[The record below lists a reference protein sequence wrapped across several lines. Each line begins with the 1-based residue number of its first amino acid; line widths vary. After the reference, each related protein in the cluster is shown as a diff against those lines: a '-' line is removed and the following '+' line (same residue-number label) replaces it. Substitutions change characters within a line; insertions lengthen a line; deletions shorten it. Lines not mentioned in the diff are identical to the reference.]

1 MRYVSFLLFLSVC
14 VALAASAGFSQMRSH
29 PFSIHD
35 LLAMERI
42 SDPQVSPDGRL
53 IVFVLSKTD
62 LEENGSKTD
71 LWMVRADGKDLRQ
84 LTSHTE
90 KDSSPRWDPD
100 GKTVWFLS
108 SRSESSQVWRIRV
121 DGGEALQFTD
131 EPLDVA
137 NLVIAPDGEH
147 IAFTME
153 VFPDCNGPAE
163 TKKKLDEKDEK
174 KVTGRMYDKLFIRHW
189 NRWKDGR
196 RSHVFVMPTAGV
208 EAVDVMA
215 GMDADCPSKP
225 FGASEEITFT
235 SDGKCLV
242 FTARDVGKTEPWST
256 DFDLYHVS
264 IDAFDPPKCI
274 TRENKA
280 WDTSPVFSPDGKILA
295 YLATTRPG
303 YESDQVRIIL
313 RPWPEGKERVLTENW
328 DCSMPLWYGGGA
340 LRFSQDG
347 KTIYTTALNVGQK
360 SLFAVD
366 VQTGNVK
373 TIVKEGYSS
382 SPAVAGKRIVFCM
395 NNYKSPT
402 ELYSVNPDGGELRPL
417 TEVNKE
423 RAAEARMGDYEQ
435 FNFEGWN
442 KETVYCNVVKPV
454 DFDPDKK
461 YPVVFLV
468 HGGPQASSVNRF
480 GSVQTYAGAGY
491 AVVMV
496 DFHGSSG
503 YGQSFT
509 DSIRDD
515 WGGKPLEDLQ
525 KGLAAALERYSW
537 MDAQRVGAMGGSY
550 GGYMINWI
558 AGNWPDR
565 FRCLVNICGLFDVRA
580 MYYSTEELWFPEWDL
595 KGTPW
600 ENPQSYE
607 RQNPANYVRN
617 WKTPMLVVHGGR
629 DFRVADTQGIST
641 FTALQRR
648 GIESKLLYYPDE
660 GHGVGKPHNRIQYN
674 EAVIAW
680 FDRWLKN

>member
-1 MRYVSFLLFLSVC
+1 MRYVSCLFFLSVC
-14 VALAASAGFSQMRSH
+14 IILTTSVGICQARSH
-29 PFSIHD
+29 PFTIND
-35 LLAMERI
+35 LLAMEGV
-42 SDPQVSPDGRL
+42 SDPQVSPDGRH
-53 IVFVLSKTD
+53 IVFVLAKTD
-62 LEENGSKTD
+62 ISQNCSKTD

-84 LTSHTE
+84 LTSH
-90 KDSSPRWDPD
+90 KQGDSNPRWDPD
-100 GKTVWFLS
+100 GKTIWFLS
-108 SRSESSQVWRIRV
+108 SRSDSSQVWRIRV
-121 DGGEALQFTD
+121 DGGEALQVTD
-131 EPLDVA
+131 EPLDVD
-137 NLVIAPDGEH
+137 NLIVAPDGKH

-153 VFPDCNGPAE
+153 VFPDCNGPE
-163 TKKKLDEKDEK
+163 QTKKKLDEKEENK
-174 KVTGRMYDKLFIRHW
+174 ATGRMYDKLFIRHW

-196 RSHVFVMPTAGV
+196 RSHLFVMPAEGG

-215 GMDADCPSKP
+215 AMDADCPSKP
-225 FGASEEITFT
+225 FGGPGEITFT
-235 SDGKCLV
+235 PDGKGLI
-242 FTARDVGKTEPWST
+242 FAARDAGKTEPWST
-256 DFDLYHVS
+256 DFDLYYVPV
-264 IDAFDPPKCI
+264 DAFDPPKCI

-280 WDTSPVFSPDGKILA
+280 WDTSPAFSPDGKTLA

-313 RPWPEGKERVLTENW
+313 RIWPDGEERVLTESW
-328 DCSMPLWYGGGA
+328 DCSMLLWSGGGD
-340 LRFSQDG
+340 LCFSQDG
-347 KTIYTTALNVGQK
+347 KTIYTTALNAGQN

-366 VQTGNVK
+366 VQNGNVK
-373 TIVKEGYSS
+373 TIIKEGFSS
-382 SPAVAGKRIVFCM
+382 SPAVAGERIILCL
-395 NNYKSPT
+395 NDYKSPT
-402 ELYSVNPDGGELRPL
+402 ELYSVNPDGSDLRAI

-423 RAAEARMGDYEQ
+423 RVAQARMGDYEQ
-435 FNFEGWN
+435 FSFEGWN
-442 KETVYCNVVKPV
+442 KESVYCNVVKPV

-461 YPVVFLV
+461 YPVIYLI

-480 GSVQTYAGAGY
+480 GGVQTFAGAGY

-496 DFHGSSG
+496 DFHGSAG
-503 YGQSFT
+503 YGQAFT

-515 WGGKPLEDLQ
+515 WGGKPLEDLR
-525 KGLAAALERYSW
+525 KGLAAALQRYPW
-537 MDAQRVGAMGGSY
+537 MDAERVGAMGGSY

-600 ENPQSYE
+600 ENPQSFE
-607 RQNPANYVRN
+607 KQNPANFVSN

-629 DFRVADTQGIST
+629 DFRVPDTQGIST

-660 GHGVGKPHNRIQYN
+660 GHGIGKPHNRIQYT

-680 FDRWLKN
+680 FDKWLKD

>member
-1 MRYVSFLLFLSVC
+1 MRYVSYLFFLSVC
-14 VALAASAGFSQMRSH
+14 VALTASFGFGQTKSH
-29 PFSIHD
+29 PFTVHD

-42 SDPQVSPDGRL
+42 SDPQVSPDGRR
-53 IVFVLSKTD
+53 IVFVLAKTD
-62 LEENGSKTD
+62 LEENSSKTD
-71 LWMVRADGKDLRQ
+71 LWMVRTDGKDLRQ
-84 LTSHTE
+84 LTSHE
-90 KDSSPRWDPD
+90 ERDSHPRWDPD
-100 GKTVWFLS
+100 GRTIWFLS
-108 SRSESSQVWRIRV
+108 SRSDSSQVWRIRI
-121 DGGEALQFTD
+121 DGGEALQVTD
-131 EPLDVA
+131 EPLDVG
-137 NLVIAPDGEH
+137 NLVVAPDGKH

-163 TKKKLDEKDEK
+163 TKKKLDEKEENK
-174 KVTGRMYDKLFIRHW
+174 ATGRMYDKLFIRHW

-196 RSHVFVMPTAGV
+196 RSHLFVMPAEGGET
-208 EAVDVMA
+208 VDVMA

-225 FGASEEITFT
+225 FGGPGEITFT
-235 SDGKCLV
+235 PDGKGLI
-242 FTARDVGKTEPWST
+242 FAARDAGKTEPWST

-264 IDAFDPPKCI
+264 VDAFDPPKCI

-280 WDTSPVFSPDGKILA
+280 WDTSPVFSPDGKTLA

-313 RPWPEGKERVLTENW
+313 RPWPEGKERILTKNW

-347 KTIYTTALNVGQK
+347 KTIYTTALSLGQN

-366 VQTGNVK
+366 VQSGNVQ
-373 TIVKEGYSS
+373 TVIEEGFSS
-382 SPAVAGKRIVFCM
+382 SPAVAGKRIVFCKHDF
-395 NNYKSPT
+395 KSPT
-402 ELYSVNPDGGELRPL
+402 NLYSVNPDGSDLQAI
-417 TEVNKE
+417 TEVNKD
-423 RAAEARMGDYEQ
+423 RVTQARMGDYEQ
-435 FNFEGWN
+435 FSFEGWN
-442 KETVYCNVVKPV
+442 KEKVYCNLVKPV

-461 YPVVFLV
+461 YPVIYLI

-480 GSVQTYAGAGY
+480 SGVQAFAGAGY

-496 DFHGSSG
+496 DFHGSAG
-503 YGQSFT
+503 YGQAFT

-515 WGGKPLEDLQ
+515 WGGKPLEDLR
-525 KGLAAALERYSW
+525 KGLAAALERYPW
-537 MDAQRVGAMGGSY
+537 MDTERVGAMGGSY

-558 AGNWPDR
+558 AGNWPNR

-595 KGTPW
+595 RGTPW

-607 RQNPANYVRN
+607 RQNPANFVGR

-629 DFRVADTQGIST
+629 DFRVPDTQGIST

-660 GHGVGKPHNRIQYN
+660 GHGIGKPQNRIQYT

-680 FDRWLKN
+680 FDKWLKD